1 MNRSLSISP
10 AWWELIRITAR
21 QFVAFRMNLVF
32 TALIFMIQ
40 LYVTRSIWEAV
51 YAGRPEVD
59 GVGANTLL
67 VYLTIAAL
75 GGWFMPGMTAWT
87 IQERVLSGD
96 VALDLVRPFAF
107 LKQVLAQDIG
117 MAWGYAPTLVVFLP
131 AALVVGSLDPPSP
144 VNLMLYLVSFALG
157 FLVSSLIGMHI
168 GLLAFWIQQVNGIR
182 AIVSVSV
189 GFLSGALVPLWLMPD
204 GVRVAFQFLP
214 FQALAFLPA
223 SIYSGQVSG
232 RDVFEPL
239 AIQLLWIGL
248 LLVTVRWVWKRAQD
262 RIVIHGG

>member
-1 MNRSLSISP
+1 M
-10 AWWELIRITAR
+10 IRATAR

-32 TALIFMIQ
+32 SALVFAIQ
-40 LYVTRSIWEAV
+40 LYVTRSVWEAV
-51 YAGRPEVD
+51 YAGRSEVD
-59 GVGANTLL
+59 GISAHTLL
-67 VYLTIAAL
+67 VYLTVAAI
-75 GGWFMPGMTAWT
+75 GGWFMPNLTAWT

-96 VALDLVRPFAF
+96 IALDLVRPFGF
-107 LKQVLAQDIG
+107 LKQVVAQDIG
-117 MAWGYAPTLVVFLP
+117 TTWGYAPTLVVFVP
-131 AALVVGSLDPPSP
+131 AALLVGSLDPPTP
-144 VNLMLYLVSFALG
+144 LNGALYLVSFSLG

-182 AIVSVSV
+182 AIVGVST

-204 GVRVAFQFLP
+204 SVRIVFRLLP

-232 RDVFEPL
+232 RALLEPL
-239 AIQLLWIGL
+239 AVQMLWIGIL
-248 LLVTVRWVWKRAQD
+248 LLTVRKMWSRAQD